1 MHKYNPEQYIHIRI
15 YNIHITHIYT
25 MYNVFLHVGH
35 GLKSFKFTVCWAAP
49 PRPARP
55 VPAQLQ
61 DGRKSLES
69 VTETSVV

>member
-1 MHKYNPEQYIHIRI
+1 
-15 YNIHITHIYT
+15 
-25 MYNVFLHVGH
+25 MYNVFLNVGH